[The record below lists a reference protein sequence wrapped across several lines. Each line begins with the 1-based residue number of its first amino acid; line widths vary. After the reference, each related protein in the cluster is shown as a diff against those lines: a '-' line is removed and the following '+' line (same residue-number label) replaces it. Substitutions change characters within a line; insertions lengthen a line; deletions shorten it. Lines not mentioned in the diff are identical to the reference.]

1 MQPDFIVVGAGTAG
15 CVLAARLS
23 RRHKVLLVEAGGKP
37 TNPFVSI
44 PAGFTRLMKSDHDWA
59 FESEPQTH
67 RSRRVFTPRGKMLG
81 GSANFNAQIH
91 QWCHPADFD
100 EWAADGAL
108 GWAWSDVAP
117 TFVEQERW
125 TGEAANRTRGRGGP
139 MLIAPNRHANPLSH
153 AFVQSARACGIDG
166 PEDYNGGAFEGAWI
180 VQIAHRDG
188 KRFSAYDAYLKPALQ
203 NRSLDVVSKAL
214 VTELVIE
221 QRRCVG
227 VRVRTAGGDQDFR
240 AERGVI
246 LAAGAFGSPH
256 ILMLSGIGPAEQ
268 LRAHGVPV
276 LLDLPGVGAN
286 LQDHPTVGLNF
297 GTTRRDTLK
306 TADSIFNLLRYL
318 LLKTGPLASNAIEAF
333 LFSRVGAGEPAPN
346 LEIMFAPI
354 EWRNQGLEKP
364 LVHGFSLAP
373 SVVKPRS
380 RGALTLASSDPAVPP
395 KIDFG
400 LLSDPEDYDEKVMLA
415 GVALARK
422 IVATAPLSG
431 FAIGE
436 LAPNRGCD
444 TPQALRDFIGDNIQT
459 VYHPVSTCRMGN
471 DNAAVVSPQL
481 RVKGV
486 DRLWVADASVMPSV
500 PRGHPNAVV
509 AMIANRAAS
518 LLDTL

>member
-15 CVLAARLS
+15 CVLAAQLS
-23 RRHKVLLVEAGGKP
+23 QKHNVLLIEAGGRP

-44 PAGFTRLMKSDHDWA
+44 PAGFTRLMNSDHDWS

-67 RSRRVFTPRGKMLG
+67 RGRRVFTPRGKMLG

-100 EWAADGAL
+100 EWAADGAP

-117 TFVEQERW
+117 TFVEQEGW
-125 TGEAANRTRGRGGP
+125 TGESANRARGRNGP
-139 MLIAPNRHANPLSH
+139 MQIEPNRHANPLSH
-153 AFVQSARACGIDG
+153 AFVQSARTCGLDG
-166 PEDYNGGAFEGAWI
+166 PEDYNGGGYEGAWI
-180 VQIAHRDG
+180 AQIAHQQG

-203 NRSLDVVSKAL
+203 SRSLSVVSNAL
-214 VTELVIE
+214 VTGLTFE
-221 QRRCVG
+221 QRRCTG
-227 VRVRTAGGDQDFR
+227 VSVRENGGDRAYR
-240 AERGVI
+240 AERGVV

-256 ILMLSGIGPAEQ
+256 ILMLSGIGPAEH
-268 LRAHGVPV
+268 LRAHGLAVSI
-276 LLDLPGVGAN
+276 DSPGVGAG
-286 LQDHPTVGLNF
+286 LQDHPTVALNF

-318 LLKTGPLASNAIEAF
+318 LLKEGPLASNAIEAF

-346 LEIMFAPI
+346 LEIMFAPV

-364 LVHGFSLAP
+364 AVHGFSLAP

-380 RGALTLASSDPAVPP
+380 RGALTLTSPDPATSP

-400 LLSDPEDYDEKVMLA
+400 LLSDPEGYDEAVLLA

-422 IVATAPLSG
+422 IATTAPLSSM
-431 FAIGE
+431 ATRE
-436 LAPNRGCD
+436 LAPSLGCD
-444 TPQALRDFIGDNIQT
+444 DPQALRDFIGDNIQT
-459 VYHPVSTCRMGN
+459 VYHPVSTCRMG
-471 DNAAVVSPQL
+471 DDTAAVVSSDL
-481 RVKGV
+481 RVRGAEN
-486 DRLWVADASVMPSV
+486 LWVADASIMPSV

-518 LLDTL
+518 MINRP

>member
-1 MQPDFIVVGAGTAG
+1 MQPDFIIVGAGTAG
-15 CVLAARLS
+15 CVLAAQLS
-23 RRHKVLLVEAGGKP
+23 RKHTVLLIEAGAKP

-67 RSRRVFTPRGKMLG
+67 RGRRVFTPRGKMLG

-100 EWAADGAL
+100 EWAAGGAT

-117 TFVEQERW
+117 TLVEQEGW
-125 TGEAANRTRGRGGP
+125 TGDSANRTRGRSGP

-153 AFVQSARACGIDG
+153 AFVHSARACGIDG
-166 PEDYNGGAFEGAWI
+166 PEDYNGGGYEGAWI
-180 VQIAHRDG
+180 VQIAHRNG

-203 NRSLDVVSKAL
+203 NRSLSVVSRAL
-214 VTELVIE
+214 VTRLLLE

-227 VRVRTAGGDQDFR
+227 VRVRTYEGEREFR
-240 AERGVI
+240 ARRGVV
-246 LAAGAFGSPH
+246 LAAGAFGSPQ
-256 ILMLSGIGPAEQ
+256 ILMLSGIGPAEH

-276 LLDLPGVGAN
+276 LLDLPGVGAG
-286 LQDHPTVGLNF
+286 LQDHPTIALNF
-297 GTTRRDTLK
+297 STTRRDTLK
-306 TADSIFNLLRYL
+306 TADSIVNLLRYL
-318 LLKTGPLASNAIEAF
+318 FFKQGPLASNAIEAF
-333 LFSRVGAGEPAPN
+333 LFSRIGGQEPAPN
-346 LEIMFAPI
+346 LEIMCAPV

-364 LVHGFSLAP
+364 AVHGFSLAP

-380 RGALTLASSDPAVPP
+380 RGAVTLTSPDPATAP

-400 LLSDPEDYDEKVMLA
+400 LLSDPEGYDETVLLA
-415 GVALARK
+415 GIALARQ

-431 FAIGE
+431 FATGE
-436 LAPNRGCD
+436 LAPGRDC
-444 TPQALRDFIGDNIQT
+444 TSPQALRDFIGDNIQT
-459 VYHPVSTCRMGN
+459 VYHPVSTCGMGT
-471 DNAAVVSPQL
+471 DDASVVSPRL
-481 RVKGV
+481 NVRGV
-486 DRLWVADASVMPSV
+486 DALWVADASVMPSV

-518 LLDTL
+518 FIAQQ

>member
-1 MQPDFIVVGAGTAG
+1 MEPDFIVVGAGTAG
-15 CVLAARLS
+15 CVLAGRLS
-23 RRHKVLLVEAGGKP
+23 EKHKVLLVEAGGAP
-37 TNPFVSI
+37 SNPFVSI
-44 PAGFTRLMKSDHDWA
+44 PAGFARLMKSDHDWA

-100 EWAADGAL
+100 EWAANGVP

-117 TFVEQERW
+117 TFLEQECW
-125 TGEAANRTRGRGGP
+125 TGETANRTRGRSGP
-139 MLIAPNRHANPLSH
+139 MQIAPNRHAHPLSH
-153 AFVQSARACGIDG
+153 AFVKSARMCGIDG
-166 PEDYNGGAFEGAWI
+166 PEDYNGGTYEGAWI

-203 NRSLDVVSKAL
+203 SRSLDVVSRAL
-214 VTELVIE
+214 VTGLLLE

-227 VRVRTAGGDQDFR
+227 VHVRDSGGDRELR
-240 AERGVI
+240 ARRGVI

-256 ILMLSGIGPAEQ
+256 ILMLSGIGPAEH

-276 LLDLPGVGAN
+276 LLDASGVGAG
-286 LQDHPTVGLNF
+286 LQDHPTVALNF
-297 GTTRRDTLK
+297 STSRRDTLK

-318 LLKTGPLASNAIEAF
+318 LLKQGPLASNAIEAF
-333 LFSRVGAGEPAPN
+333 LFSRVAVSEPAPN

-354 EWRNQGLEKP
+354 EWRDQGLEKP

-380 RGALTLASSDPAVPP
+380 RGALTLASPDPAVAP

-400 LLSDPEDYDEKVMLA
+400 LLSDPEGYDETVMLA

-422 IVATAPLSG
+422 IVAAAPLSG
-431 FAIGE
+431 LAAGE
-436 LAPNRGCD
+436 LPPSRACD

-459 VYHPVSTCRMGN
+459 VYHPVSTCRMG
-471 DNAAVVSPQL
+471 DDEDAVVSPQL
-481 RVKGV
+481 RVKGL
-486 DRLWVADASVMPSV
+486 DGLWVVDASVMPSV

-509 AMIANRAAS
+509 AMIANRAVA
-518 LLDTL
+518 LLDRL